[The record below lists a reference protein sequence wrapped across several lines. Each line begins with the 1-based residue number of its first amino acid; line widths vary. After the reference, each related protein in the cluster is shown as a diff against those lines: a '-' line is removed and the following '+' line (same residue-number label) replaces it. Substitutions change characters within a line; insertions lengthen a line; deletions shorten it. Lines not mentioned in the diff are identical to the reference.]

1 MSITDAVTEI
11 TLQTGSPPGWLA
23 PALVGFGVGVAAAA
37 LAARGLVRRQVR
49 RVRAAER
56 RARGAERLAEL
67 GAMTSGL
74 AHEIKNPL
82 STIGLNVQLLREGV
96 REMRAD
102 AEGQGRLLRRLESL
116 GREVDRLRGI
126 LTDFLEYAGE
136 LRLDAAATDL
146 NQVVGE
152 LIDFFMPQAERQRV
166 RLRSDLAPGTLVAVV
181 DAAHL
186 KQALLNLMLNAV
198 QAMAG
203 QSDER
208 PRELIVRTGLEEA
221 SDGAAL
227 VIHVI
232 DTGPGIP
239 RETLDRIFNPYFT
252 TRSGGTG
259 LGLPT
264 ARRIVESHGGRIEV
278 HSEVGKG
285 TDFAVV
291 LPVEGSRG
299 KQGEGGVAG
308 PGKDPPRSR

>member
-1 MSITDAVTEI
+1 MAHASIVTP
-11 TLQTGSPPGWLA
+11 TATQPAPGWVA
-23 PALVGFGVGVAAAA
+23 PALIGFAVGVVLAA
-37 LAARGLVRRQVR
+37 LAARRLLRRQVR

-96 REMRAD
+96 GDIPGDSDEKA
-102 AEGQGRLLRRLESL
+102 RLLRRLESL
-116 GREVDRLRGI
+116 GREVERLRGI

-136 LRLDAAATDL
+136 LRLDAAPTDL
-146 NQVVGE
+146 HQVVGE

-166 RLRSDLAPGTLVAVV
+166 RLRSDLAPGSLVAVV

-203 QSDER
+203 LGDDR
-208 PRELIVRTGLEEA
+208 PRELIVRTGHEGA
-221 SDGAAL
+221 SDGASF

-239 RETLDRIFNPYFT
+239 AETLGRIFNPYFT

-264 ARRIVESHGGRIEV
+264 ARRIVEAHGGRIEV

-285 TDFAVV
+285 TDFSVV
-291 LPVEGSRG
+291 LPAEGSS
-299 KQGEGGVAG
+299 GEHRE
-308 PGKDPPRSR
+308 KK

>member
-1 MSITDAVTEI
+1 MI
-11 TLQTGSPPGWLA
+11 
-23 PALVGFGVGVAAAA
+23 GFAVGVAFAA
-37 LAARGLVRRQVR
+37 LMARGLLRRQVR

-96 REMRAD
+96 GEIPGESD
-102 AEGQGRLLRRLESL
+102 EKGRLLRRLDSL

-136 LRLDAAATDL
+136 LRLDPAPTDL
-146 NQVVGE
+146 NRVVSE
-152 LIDFFMPQAERQRV
+152 LIDFFMPQAERHRV
-166 RLRSDLAPGTLVAVV
+166 RLRADLAPGSLAAVV

-203 QSDER
+203 LGDDR
-208 PRELIVRTGLEEA
+208 PRELIVRTGHEGA
-221 SDGAAL
+221 SDGASF

-239 RETLDRIFNPYFT
+239 AETLGRIFNPYFT

-264 ARRIVESHGGRIEV
+264 ARRIVEAHGGRIEV

-285 TDFAVV
+285 TDFTVV
-291 LPVEGSRG
+291 LPAQGSEEEER
-299 KQGEGGVAG
+299 E
-308 PGKDPPRSR
+308 

>member
-1 MSITDAVTEI
+1 MSLTEAVTEI
-11 TLQTGSPPGWLA
+11 TLQAGSVPGWFA
-23 PALVGFGVGVAAAA
+23 PALVGFGLGVAAAA

-96 REMRAD
+96 GEIRGESD
-102 AEGQGRLLRRLESL
+102 EKGRLLRRLDSL
-116 GREVDRLRGI
+116 GREVERLRGI

-136 LRLDAAATDL
+136 LRLDTVPTDL
-146 NQVVGE
+146 NQIVGE
-152 LIDFFMPQAERQRV
+152 LVDFFLPQAERQRV
-166 RLRSDLAPGTLVAVV
+166 RLRSDLAPGSLVAVV
-181 DAAHL
+181 DAPHL

-198 QAMAG
+198 QAMAAQG
-203 QSDER
+203 DDR
-208 PRELIVRTGLEEA
+208 PRELIVRTGFEDA

-239 RETLDRIFNPYFT
+239 GETLDRIFNPYFT

-264 ARRIVESHGGRIEV
+264 ARRIVEAHGGRIDV

-291 LPVEGSRG
+291 LPVGGSG
-299 KQGEGGVAG
+299 AKKGEEE
-308 PGKDPPRSR
+308 